1 LTTTFMSTGK
11 SALLGLLVAI
21 AMSTTAWAQYPG
33 GQGGARGGTGGG
45 REASRPDAMRAA
57 PLAEAPLNSGALVQ
71 TQLDQVEDELKLSP
85 GQRGAWGAYADKVQ
99 KLADEIARI
108 RFEARTAPPAPA
120 SAPQQLDRIAADMRS
135 RAALVDEIGALG
147 RVLYATLTPEQ
158 QAIADRRLSLTV
170 SLLATGVM
178 PAGMTARRA
187 PGN

>member
-1 LTTTFMSTGK
+1 MSTDK

-33 GQGGARGGTGGG
+33 GQGGPRGGTGGG
-45 REASRPDAMRAA
+45 REGSRPDAMRAA

-85 GQRGAWGAYADKVQ
+85 AQRGAWGAYADKVQ

-108 RFEARTAPPAPA
+108 RFEARTATPAP
-120 SAPQQLDRIAADMRS
+120 STAPQQLDRIAADMRS

-147 RVLYATLTPEQ
+147 RALYTTLTPEQ

-178 PAGMTARRA
+178 PAGMTARRP